1 MSDRVELVRT
11 YEAAIEDVWEMWTT
25 KEGIEAWWGPGGFRV
40 EVRTLELRP
49 GGTLQY
55 AMIATSPETIAFM
68 NRAGMPTSQ
77 ECRATFTAVEAPTR
91 LAYLHRADFV
101 PGVEPYDVAHEV
113 RLARSGDATVLTLS
127 FARMHDAEWTQ
138 RATMGWESELGKL
151 DAALRKA

>member
-77 ECRATFTAVEAPTR
+77 PTPR
-91 LAYLHRADFV
+91 V
-101 PGVEPYDVAHEV
+101 PP
-113 RLARSGDATVLTLS
+113 S
-127 FARMHDAEWTQ
+127 
-138 RATMGWESELGKL
+138 
-151 DAALRKA
+151 